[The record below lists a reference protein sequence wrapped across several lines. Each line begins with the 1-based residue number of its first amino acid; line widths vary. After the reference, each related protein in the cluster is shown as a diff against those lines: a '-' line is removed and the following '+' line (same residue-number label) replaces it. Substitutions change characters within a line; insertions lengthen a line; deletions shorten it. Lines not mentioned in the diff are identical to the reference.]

1 MNNIQFSYRPEY
13 QTIQYRGKQAW
24 GTLKDKYVGLPEK
37 EKRQLTEYSQYRQN
51 SLQNLNQTIKDIT
64 GAAMGVQEA
73 ERIIAT
79 LPNAGTGIF
88 DGDSPTEFEAKLN
101 NAVQQTKYA
110 LARKQY
116 SLRKGLNWE
125 STPLD
130 KIPSIVQARGKAIA
144 EQYNLN
150 PKDKDPKKAAA
161 DLQTINRQ
169 LAAEFGVSF

>member
-1 MNNIQFSYRPEY
+1 M
-13 QTIQYRGKQAW
+13 
-24 GTLKDKYVGLPEK
+24 
-37 EKRQLTEYSQYRQN
+37 
-51 SLQNLNQTIKDIT
+51 QNLNQTIKDIT

-79 LPNAGTGIF
+79 LPNAGADIF
-88 DGDSPTEFEAKLN
+88 SGDSPTEFEAKLN
-101 NAVQQTKYA
+101 NAITQTKYA

-125 STPLD
+125 NTPLD
-130 KIPSIVQARGKAIA
+130 KMPSIINSRGAEIA
-144 EQYNLN
+144 KQYNL
-150 PKDKDPKKAAA
+150 DPKKPA